1 MINSVQSGLAVL
13 ATSCLTSFSISL
25 NIRPWGD
32 GSSMPGRIRSVLR
45 PRSRALPIFLEGGA
59 AAGTAGCSRHPRRDA
74 SHDRGTKLYS
84 RLAAP
89 GFVDHVPGPTK
100 LTSWDS
106 NSSPWHS
113 GHLRSRARGFRG
125 RMVGSTAKHHPQCLR
140 RMAPRPRLAR
150 RDGGQ
155 AGAEREARQ
164 RDPKHA
170 NSLRL
175 RHHIRQLEAGGEL
188 SPPPAHLCRQ
198 AANGTYR

>member
-1 MINSVQSGLAVL
+1 VRKPQRLARHPMSAYPLAVPNDAALTRRPLRQSACGDL
-13 ATSCLTSFSISL
+13 AHLFHRCP
-25 NIRPWGD
+25 RRYHRRARRCACACR
-32 GSSMPGRIRSVLR
+32 SMGLVDRL
-45 PRSRALPIFLEGGA
+45 L
-59 AAGTAGCSRHPRRDA
+59 SRHGA
-74 SHDRGTKLYS
+74 THM
-84 RLAAP
+84 AE
-89 GFVDHVPGPTK
+89 
-100 LTSWDS
+100 
-106 NSSPWHS
+106 WHS

-140 RMAPRPRLAR
+140 RMAPRPRLAG